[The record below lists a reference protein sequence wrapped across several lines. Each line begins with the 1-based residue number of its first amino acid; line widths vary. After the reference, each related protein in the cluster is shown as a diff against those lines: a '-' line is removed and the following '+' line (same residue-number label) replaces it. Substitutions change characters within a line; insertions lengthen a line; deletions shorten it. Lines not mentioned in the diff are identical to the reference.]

1 MILFSAEHLSGAIFW
16 HRKTFS
22 RAKSIPSSCA
32 RLQKSS
38 FYHLGRNLLS
48 TYMQKMLSSWKMFNT
63 KQQKITLP
71 RKPFYFQVQKPS
83 TQTYPQ
89 GLEIKETSFSQFPY
103 SFSLKIP
110 NHPNSRNKK
119 IPWKCRESM
128 PSIQNPLI
136 KTTPK
141 SNPVAKNKCHQNPI
155 FFYGRR
161 QCKKRKF

>member
-1 MILFSAEHLSGAIFW
+1 MKRGRKKTTKRNNTFQSSHWQSSSTLRKWGKKYASNPSEEICASQFPWNLISTMILFSAEHLSVAIFW

-71 RKPFYFQVQKPS
+71 RKPFYF
-83 TQTYPQ
+83 
-89 GLEIKETSFSQFPY
+89 
-103 SFSLKIP
+103 
-110 NHPNSRNKK
+110 
-119 IPWKCRESM
+119 
-128 PSIQNPLI
+128 
-136 KTTPK
+136 
-141 SNPVAKNKCHQNPI
+141 
-155 FFYGRR
+155 
-161 QCKKRKF
+161 